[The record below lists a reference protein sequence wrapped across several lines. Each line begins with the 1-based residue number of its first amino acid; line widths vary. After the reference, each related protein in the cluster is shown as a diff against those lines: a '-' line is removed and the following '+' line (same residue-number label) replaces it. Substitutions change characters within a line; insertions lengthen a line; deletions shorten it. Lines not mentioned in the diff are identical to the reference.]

1 MDKVDHRQLEKQV
14 KQDIKGHDKFVTAV
28 DKTWARV
35 SRHKYLV
42 VGAMALAILAGIGV
56 SVASHLR
63 EKNEAKAQTE
73 LFLAQH
79 ELETARQKLT
89 QLAQPPTP
97 KETDAKK
104 AKKADAK
111 PPEPRVLSTDEK
123 TAELKTSI
131 EKYEAVMA
139 AHKGTRAS
147 VLAAIEASA
156 LWIEIEQPQ
165 KAVDLIENAWN
176 ERTGGPTLL
185 GSLALARAQALERA
199 GQYEKS
205 IAALDQFPKS
215 SGIDFLLSEA
225 MMVRAMCQLKLHQP
239 GKAAEV
245 LKELGEKF
253 PDTRAGKASKGL
265 LRSVKGSLV
274 SGSAA

>member
-1 MDKVDHRQLEKQV
+1 MDKVEHRQLEKQV
-14 KQDIKGHDKFVTAV
+14 KEDIKGHDKFVTAV
-28 DKTWARV
+28 DKAWARV
-35 SRHKYLV
+35 SQHKYLV
-42 VGAMALAILAGIGV
+42 VGAVVLAILGGIGV
-56 SVASHLR
+56 TVSSHLR
-63 EKNEAKAQTE
+63 EKSEGKAQSE

-89 QLAQPPTP
+89 QLAQPPAV
-97 KETDAKK
+97 KEADKTKT
-104 AKKADAK
+104 KKADAK
-111 PPEPRVLSTDEK
+111 PPEPRVLSKDEK
-123 TAELKTSI
+123 ATELKSSI
-131 EKYEAVMA
+131 EKYEGVMSS
-139 AHKGTRAS
+139 HKGTRAAL
-147 VLAAIEASA
+147 LAAIEASA

-165 KAVDLIENAWN
+165 KAVDLIETAWN
-176 ERTGGPTLL
+176 ARTGGPTLV
-185 GSLALARAQALERA
+185 GSLALARAQAFERA

-225 MMVRAMCQLKLHQP
+225 MMVRAMCQLKLQQP

-253 PDTRAGKASKGL
+253 PETRAGKASKGL